1 MKSIITALVVVCSC
15 LAYSLFLFPKSGL
28 MSLNL
33 VFTEPSKLRQVHALI
48 SAPPERTVDT
58 HALIRSAARRH
69 RVPIA
74 FVKSI
79 IAAESNF
86 NCNAVSPKGALGL
99 MQLMPGTARELGAD
113 PAIPEQNVDAGT
125 HYLRV
130 LMDKYHG
137 HANSLTRVIAAYNA
151 GPRMVD
157 RYHGVPPFRE
167 TRRYVVRVLRLMREY
182 QETEELAD

>member
-1 MKSIITALVVVCSC
+1 MKVVISALVLVCSF
-15 LAYSLFLFPKSGL
+15 LAYMLALIPDIGSEPF
-28 MSLNL
+28 NL
-33 VFTEPSKLRQVHALI
+33 AFTEPKELLQVGPVTP
-48 SAPPERTVDT
+48 APPGRTVDT
-58 HALIRSAARRH
+58 HALIRLAAQRH
-69 RVPIA
+69 RVPEA

-86 NCNAVSPKGALGL
+86 NCNAVSGKGALGL
-99 MQLMPGTARELGAD
+99 MQLMPGTAKELGAD
-113 PAIPEQNVDAGT
+113 PNIPEENVDAGT

-130 LMDKYHG
+130 LMDKYQG

-167 TRRYVVRVLRLMREY
+167 TRRYVVRVLRFMRHY
-182 QETEELAD
+182 QKAEG

>member
-1 MKSIITALVVVCSC
+1 MKFIISALVLVCSL
-15 LAYSLFLFPKSGL
+15 LAYRLALFPDIGF
-28 MSLNL
+28 MPLNL
-33 VFTEPSKLRQVHALI
+33 AFTEPKELLQVGAVTP
-48 SAPPERTVDT
+48 APPRRTVDT
-58 HALIRSAARRH
+58 HVLIRLAAQRH
-69 RVPIA
+69 RVPAA

-99 MQLMPGTARELGAD
+99 MQLMPGTAKELGAD
-113 PAIPEQNVDAGT
+113 PNIPEQNVDAGT

-130 LMDKYHG
+130 LMDKYQG

-151 GPRMVD
+151 GPAMVD

-167 TRRYVVRVLRLMREY
+167 TRRYVVRVLRFMRRYEKA
-182 QETEELAD
+182 QG